1 MPQQRARLNN
11 VEMRKVALDAA
22 CGILTDDGP
31 QAVTLTAVAARINRT
46 HANVLHHF
54 GSAEGLR
61 RAMAETMAT
70 RVVSTIAAEVL
81 RMRETEDDARAVVDL
96 VFDIFERE
104 GLSALMSWMTLSRD
118 HAALSPILESLHD
131 LVEQLGDH
139 RGASVR
145 RITQALVM
153 GALAD
158 GLLGAPIASALELPR
173 DAMRETMAMQ
183 IQHMRG
189 W

>member
-11 VEMRKVALDAA
+11 VEMRKVALEAA
-22 CGILTDDGP
+22 CAILTEEGP
-31 QAVTLTAVAARINRT
+31 RAVTLTAVAKRIHRT

-54 GSAEGLR
+54 GSAEGMR
-61 RAMAETMAT
+61 RAMAETMAA
-70 RVVSTIAAEVL
+70 RVVETIAVSV
-81 RMRETEDDARAVVDL
+81 RRSRETESGARTIVDL
-96 VFDIFERE
+96 VFDIFDRE
-104 GLSALMSWMTLSRD
+104 GLSSLMSWMTLSGD
-118 HAALSPILESLHD
+118 HAALAPIMESLHD
-131 LVEQLGDH
+131 LIEQLGDH

-145 RITQALVM
+145 HITQVLVM

-158 GLLGAPIASALELPR
+158 GLLGGPIAGALDLPR
-173 DAMRETMAMQ
+173 DAMRETMAAQ